1 MGRLMI
7 IAVGNI
13 EQNELPLVV
22 PHLRIVGRTPVPRLF
37 ARSGQGHI
45 AETER
50 PFGFV
55 CHVMGEREKGERR
68 EQDRPMNHPNHAF
81 SLITTALLSCADIR
95 PRCLPRYRK
104 TPKPAIRIF
113 LKPDKMSPLAD
124 RNLIAA
130 TSKAALAAG
139 ADGILVEVHPSP
151 DEALCDGDQSL
162 SIEEFRTMMDEL
174 RPIVTAVGKRMA
186 RPK

>member
-1 MGRLMI
+1 
-7 IAVGNI
+7 
-13 EQNELPLVV
+13 
-22 PHLRIVGRTPVPRLF
+22 
-37 ARSGQGHI
+37 
-45 AETER
+45 
-50 PFGFV
+50 
-55 CHVMGEREKGERR
+55 
-68 EQDRPMNHPNHAF
+68 
-81 SLITTALLSCADIR
+81 
-95 PRCLPRYRK
+95 
-104 TPKPAIRIF
+104 
-113 LKPDKMSPLAD
+113 MSPLAD